1 MKKGINIIMKKI
13 RKCSAICF
21 VLGCWVLLSLI
32 GFLGKDT
39 IYSRYSHDIKK
50 KPYFVLV
57 FEGIHD
63 GVYPWS
69 QKTTSLWEK
78 WEQIAQERHENEIEE
93 GVLSTEMEAGDSE
106 TEDLEEENVTETAA
120 KEDEKENDN
129 KDNADAAETE
139 ENEIREFQ
147 TVEKD
152 YFSDAI
158 FIGDS
163 RTVGL
168 HDYGGLDDAVFYA
181 TVGMNVYDLWE
192 KEHCV
197 IDGKKMSLEQ
207 LLSSRKFK
215 KIYFQIGINEMG
227 RGTVDGFIEAYRQ
240 SIEKFHELQPE
251 AVIFIQGIM
260 KVAKTKSE
268 QDAIFNN
275 EGIEER
281 NQRIAEL
288 EDKKN
293 IFYLD
298 MNEVVCDE
306 EGNLRSDLTFDD
318 VHLYGSKYDAWVQFL
333 LEHGIE

>member
-1 MKKGINIIMKKI
+1 MKKFK
-13 RKCSAICF
+13 KCSAICF
-21 VLGCWVLLSLI
+21 VLGCWVILSVI

-39 IYSRYSHDIKK
+39 VYQRYTHDVKK

-63 GVYPWS
+63 GIYPWS
-69 QKTTSLWEK
+69 GKTTSLWEK
-78 WEQIAQERHENEIEE
+78 WEQIAEEKNKEESIISTETENEAEALGEE
-93 GVLSTEMEAGDSE
+93 GENTASKEDNTEKSDNNE
-106 TEDLEEENVTETAA
+106 TEAP
-120 KEDEKENDN
+120 EKE
-129 KDNADAAETE
+129 
-139 ENEIREFQ
+139 IRKFQ

-192 KEHCV
+192 KEHCE
-197 IDGKKMSLEQ
+197 IDGKKVTLEE

-227 RGTVDGFIEAYRQ
+227 RGTLDGFMEAYRQ
-240 SIEKFHELQPE
+240 SVERFRELQPE
-251 AVIFIQGIM
+251 AVIFVQGIM
-260 KVAKTKSE
+260 KVTKTKSE

-275 EGIEER
+275 GGIEMR
-281 NQRIAEL
+281 NSRIAEL
-288 EDKKN
+288 ADN
-293 IFYLD
+293 IDVFYLD

-318 VHLYGSKYDAWVQFL
+318 IHLYGSKYDEWVQFL